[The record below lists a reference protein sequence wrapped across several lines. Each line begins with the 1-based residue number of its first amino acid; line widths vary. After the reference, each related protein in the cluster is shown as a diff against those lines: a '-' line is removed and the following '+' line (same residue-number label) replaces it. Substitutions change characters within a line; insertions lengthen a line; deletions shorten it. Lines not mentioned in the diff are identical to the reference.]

1 MSTALKTLP
10 ASVLHD
16 TRSNNIRSNQA
27 RSTSAR
33 LPRALLIGALSLSGL
48 ACATAAQ
55 AALDEVRFGVP
66 PWPGV
71 TVKSE
76 VAAQL
81 MEAMG
86 YETRQSDLAVSVILE
101 GLTRGDI
108 DVYLGGWYPV
118 QTDMVEPLV
127 DNGQVEKLVSNIEGA
142 NSGLVVPRYVYDAGV
157 TTVAD
162 LNEHRERFEGEI
174 QGIEAGTG
182 INTAVLNAIDND
194 LAGLGGWRLRE
205 SSTSA
210 MLAQAEQR
218 MRDEEWVTFV
228 GWEPHW
234 MNVSFDLA
242 YLEDSDDAGVAEI
255 ESTVWTVVPASL
267 AEDDPALHRFLSQFV
282 VDIEDQNE
290 WVHGYSFDDRPA
302 DEVASEWIAANLE
315 TVEVWLD
322 GVDDKDGEPAIEAVR
337 AAYE

>member
-1 MSTALKTLP
+1 MTGNRTALPTLF
-10 ASVLHD
+10 SL
-16 TRSNNIRSNQA
+16 SNA
-27 RSTSAR
+27 
-33 LPRALLIGALSLSGL
+33 LPRAITVGALSLGGL
-48 ACATAAQ
+48 ISSVPAL

-81 MEAMG
+81 IEAMG
-86 YETRQSDLAVSVILE
+86 YETRQRELAVSVILE
-101 GLTRGDI
+101 GLTRGDL

-118 QTDMVEPLV
+118 QIDMVEPLV
-127 DNGQVEKLVSNIEGA
+127 EQGKVEKLVSNIEGA
-142 NSGLVVPRYVYDAGV
+142 NSGLVVPRYVYEAGV
-157 TTVAD
+157 TSVAD
-162 LNEHRERFEGEI
+162 LERYRDRFDGEI

-182 INTAVLNAIDND
+182 INNAVLNAIDND
-194 LAGLGGWRLRE
+194 LAGLGDWRLRE

-210 MLAQAEQR
+210 MLARAEQK
-218 MRDEEWVTFV
+218 MDDEEWVTFV

-242 YLEDSDDAGVAEI
+242 YLADADDTGIAQI
-255 ESTVWTVVPASL
+255 ESTVWTIVPATL
-267 AEDDPALHRFLSQFV
+267 ADEDPALHRFFSQFT

-302 DEVASEWIAANLE
+302 DEVASEWIAAHLD
-315 TVEVWLD
+315 TVGVWLD
-322 GVDDKDGEPAIEAVR
+322 GVEAKDGTSAIDAVR